1 MADGDVPMPDGGAN
15 YLTRLANAGAYLGG
29 TPRVSSD
36 WATTMRALKA
46 KRRDDFQATYGPFK
60 NRKAIRTAI
69 NRAALDSE
77 STFDTDAAQAFLNA
91 RVIDGVGRYR
101 RRRRRTPVRRRRRVG
116 GRGSYKSFRKGIS
129 KAARM
134 GRSVAKSKFAKTM
147 ASAYGFQA
155 ERQAAVA
162 GLSAI
167 GGRGRGGQGMYYGMG
182 GYAPIR
188 RQNALFTSTDRPV
201 PRFESTGDELGTIVV
216 NHTEFITDIYGIP
229 WDTTTVPPTRTTDF
243 QSFTLQL
250 NPGLSNTFPF
260 LSQIAQNFEE
270 FQFIQLVF
278 EYHPKLSNNLT
289 SNDGQ
294 TGTLLFHTDTNPNN
308 KPKSSKQRLNQ
319 QFGTVDGRPIDFL
332 DHGIEC
338 DPNKLPGDGHRFI
351 RTEPI
356 AEGQDKLNYDHGLSQ
371 FAVCSTP
378 QELSNEVLGEL
389 HVYYTV
395 KLIKPRCYSLY
406 GLGLE
411 RDEFLWTYNNPT
423 SNEDFILKKAVRNN
437 LYTSLY
443 RNVSQNNCTVTFP
456 TNLAGD
462 LEGDLMIRRTTGS
475 GNVSSQDWSQLDLAD
490 LFAMSGNVT
499 VLNVY
504 PAELTSP
511 NLEPNFYMSSDAEP
525 PSSDPTTQSWSL
537 KFAIHVE
544 QATSGTDN
552 TFTFPCP
559 FDTNDPRNDW
569 FRISRFNGRELQEN
583 TDGPADTYVPV
594 T

>member
-1 MADGDVPMPDGGAN
+1 
-15 YLTRLANAGAYLGG
+15 
-29 TPRVSSD
+29 
-36 WATTMRALKA
+36 
-46 KRRDDFQATYGPFK
+46 
-60 NRKAIRTAI
+60 
-69 NRAALDSE
+69 
-77 STFDTDAAQAFLNA
+77 
-91 RVIDGVGRYR
+91 
-101 RRRRRTPVRRRRRVG
+101 
-116 GRGSYKSFRKGIS
+116 
-129 KAARM
+129 
-134 GRSVAKSKFAKTM
+134 
-147 ASAYGFQA
+147 
-155 ERQAAVA
+155 
-162 GLSAI
+162 
-167 GGRGRGGQGMYYGMG
+167 MYYGMG

-229 WDTTTVPPTRTTDF
+229 WDATTVPPSRTSDF
-243 QSFTLQL
+243 QSFTLEL

-338 DPNKLPGDGHRFI
+338 DPNKLPGDGHRFV

-356 AEGQDKLNYDHGLSQ
+356 TEGQDKLNYDHGLSQ

-411 RDEFLWTYNNPT
+411 RDEFKWKWSSGDNDDYTLY
-423 SNEDFILKKAVRNN
+423 KASRNN
-437 LYTSLY
+437 LYTSVL
-443 RNVSQNNCTVTFP
+443 RVPNQNNATVTFP

-462 LEGDLMIRRTTGS
+462 LEIDLMMRIQDTSGDVTDLNWTQATIGDLFGF
-475 GNVSSQDWSQLDLAD
+475 G
-490 LFAMSGNVT
+490 GNVT
-499 VLNVY
+499 ALTIY
-504 PAELTSP
+504 PPEISDPGTD
-511 NLEPNFYMSSDAEP
+511 EPKFYMSSDASN
-525 PSSDPTTQSWSL
+525 PSTDNTSLSWSL

-552 TFTFPCP
+552 TITFPVP
-559 FDTNDPRNDW
+559 FDQYNSSRVDW
-569 FRISRFNGRELQEN
+569 LRVSRFNGRDLQEQ
-583 TDGPADTYVPV
+583 TDGPTDSWVAIS
-594 T
+594 